1 MELEEMLAGILKDEE
16 SLSKVQALAQQLG
29 IGSEVQK
36 SENNGDAD
44 DLKRVMSLI
53 TRFKNQGEDNRTRLL
68 LALKP
73 ILSEERARRVD
84 GAVKLLKLVQ
94 LLPLIKE
101 TDLFSSLF

>member
-1 MELEEMLAGILKDEE
+1 MELEEMLSGILKDEE

-84 GAVKLLKLVQ
+84 GAVKLLKLIQ

>member
-1 MELEEMLAGILKDEE
+1 MELEEMLSGILKDEE

-29 IGSEVQK
+29 IGTEAQRK
-36 SENNGDAD
+36 ENGGEAD
-44 DLKRVMSLI
+44 DIKRVMSLI

-84 GAVKLLKLVQ
+84 GAVKLLKLIQ
-94 LLPLIKE
+94 LLPLLKE

>member
-1 MELEEMLAGILKDEE
+1 MLSGILKDEE

-29 IGSEVQK
+29 IGGEGKKAESDDN
-36 SENNGDAD
+36 SD

-53 TRFKNQGEDNRTRLL
+53 SRFKNQGEDNRTRLL

-73 ILSEERARRVD
+73 SLSEERARRVD
-84 GAVKLLKLVQ
+84 GAVKLLKLIQ
-94 LLPLIKE
+94 LLPLLKE

>member
-1 MELEEMLAGILKDEE
+1 MELEEMLSGILKDEE

-29 IGSEVQK
+29 IGGEVQK
-36 SENNGDAD
+36 AESDDNSD

-73 ILSEERARRVD
+73 ILSEERAKRVD
-84 GAVKLLKLVQ
+84 GAVKLLKLIQ
-94 LLPLIKE
+94 LLPLLKE

>member
-1 MELEEMLAGILKDEE
+1 MLAGILKDEE

>member
-1 MELEEMLAGILKDEE
+1 MLSGILKDEE
-16 SLSKVQALAQQLG
+16 SLNKVQALAQQLG
-29 IGSEVQK
+29 IGGEEKKAESDDN
-36 SENNGDAD
+36 SD

-53 TRFKNQGEDNRTRLL
+53 SRFKNQGEDNRTRLL

-84 GAVKLLKLVQ
+84 GAVKLLKLIQ
-94 LLPLIKE
+94 LLPLLKE

>member
-1 MELEEMLAGILKDEE
+1 MLSGILKDEE

-29 IGSEVQK
+29 IGGEVQK
-36 SENNGDAD
+36 AESDDNSD

-53 TRFKNQGEDNRTRLL
+53 SRFKNQGEDNRTRLL

-73 ILSEERARRVD
+73 ILSEERAKRVD
-84 GAVKLLKLVQ
+84 GAVKLLKLIQ
-94 LLPLIKE
+94 LLPLLKE

>member
-1 MELEEMLAGILKDEE
+1 MLSGILKDEE

-29 IGSEVQK
+29 IGGEVQK
-36 SENNGDAD
+36 AESDDNSD

-53 TRFKNQGEDNRTRLL
+53 SRFKNQGEDNRTRLL

-73 ILSEERARRVD
+73 ILSEERAKRVD
-84 GAVKLLKLVQ
+84 SAVKLLKLIQ
-94 LLPLIKE
+94 LLPLLKE

>member
-1 MELEEMLAGILKDEE
+1 MLAGILKDEE

-94 LLPLIKE
+94 LLPLLKE

>member
-1 MELEEMLAGILKDEE
+1 MELEEMLSGILKDEE

-84 GAVKLLKLVQ
+84 GAVKLLKLIQ
-94 LLPLIKE
+94 LLPLLKE

>member
-1 MELEEMLAGILKDEE
+1 MLAGILKDEE

-29 IGSEVQK
+29 IGGEVQK

-94 LLPLIKE
+94 LLPLLKE

>member
-1 MELEEMLAGILKDEE
+1 M
-16 SLSKVQALAQQLG
+16 QALAQQLG
-29 IGSEVQK
+29 IGGQPQK
-36 SENNGDAD
+36 AENNSDAD

-94 LLPLIKE
+94 LLPLLKE
-101 TDLFSSLF
+101 TDLFSALP

>member
-1 MELEEMLAGILKDEE
+1 MLSGILKDEE
-16 SLSKVQALAQQLG
+16 SLNKVQALAQELG
-29 IGSEVQK
+29 LGGQPQK
-36 SENNGDAD
+36 NESGGDAD
-44 DLKRVMSLI
+44 DLKKVMSLMA
-53 TRFKNQGEDNRTRLL
+53 RFKNQGEDNRTRLL

-73 ILSEERARRVD
+73 ILSEERAKRVD